1 MRTNQELSRLSAER
15 IRAQDWHGYCALFHA
30 TESVYIDPF
39 FGELKGQDKIRT
51 WFTSVMSEAGSGSS
65 ANARARR
72 VAFDVLFEPTL
83 CGDTVVVESLMKA
96 VDSDGTAAALA
107 RFCHVERYRNGWIVY
122 AADYYDTH
130 PLRQLARASQRTGIG
145 PPPG

>member
-1 MRTNQELSRLSAER
+1 MRTHQELSRLSAER
-15 IRAQDWHGYCALFHA
+15 NRAQDWHGYCELFHP

-51 WFTSVMSEAGSGSS
+51 WFTSVMSEA
-65 ANARARR
+65 RR
-72 VAFDVLFEPTL
+72 VVFDVLFEPTL

-96 VDSDGTAAALA
+96 VNSDGTATALA

-130 PLRQLARASQRTGIG
+130 PVRQQLARASQRTGIG
-145 PPPG
+145 PPPR

>member
-1 MRTNQELSRLSAER
+1 
-15 IRAQDWHGYCALFHA
+15 
-30 TESVYIDPF
+30 
-39 FGELKGQDKIRT
+39 
-51 WFTSVMSEAGSGSS
+51 MSE
-65 ANARARR
+65 ARR

-96 VDSDGTAAALA
+96 VNSDGTATALA

-130 PLRQLARASQRTGIG
+130 PLRQQLARASQRTGIG

>member
-15 IRAQDWHGYCALFHA
+15 IRAQDWHGYCELFHP

-51 WFTSVMSEAGSGSS
+51 WFTSVMSEA
-65 ANARARR
+65 RH

-96 VDSDGTAAALA
+96 VNSDGTATALA

-130 PLRQLARASQRTGIG
+130 PLRQQLARASQRTGIA

>member
-15 IRAQDWHGYCALFHA
+15 IRAQDWHGYCELFHP
-30 TESVYIDPF
+30 TKSVYIDPF

-51 WFTSVMSEAGSGSS
+51 WFTSVMSAGTTGS
-65 ANARARR
+65 RGEARR

-96 VDSDGTAAALA
+96 VDSDGTATALA

-130 PLRQLARASQRTGIG
+130 PLRQQHARASQRTGIG

>member
-1 MRTNQELSRLSAER
+1 
-15 IRAQDWHGYCALFHA
+15 
-30 TESVYIDPF
+30 VYIDPF

-51 WFTSVMSEAGSGSS
+51 WFTSVMSE
-65 ANARARR
+65 ARR

-96 VDSDGTAAALA
+96 VNSDGTATALA

-130 PLRQLARASQRTGIG
+130 PLRQQLARASQRTGIG

>member
-15 IRAQDWHGYCALFHA
+15 NRAQDWHGYCELFHP

-51 WFTSVMSEAGSGSS
+51 WFTSVMSEA
-65 ANARARR
+65 RR

-96 VDSDGTAAALA
+96 VNSDGTATALA

-130 PLRQLARASQRTGIG
+130 PLRQQLARASRRTGIG

>member
-1 MRTNQELSRLSAER
+1 MRTNQEISRLSAER
-15 IRAQDWHGYCALFHA
+15 IRAQDWHGYCELFHP

-51 WFTSVMSEAGSGSS
+51 WFTSVMSEETEIRSS
-65 ANARARR
+65 EGLRRRR

-96 VDSDGTAAALA
+96 VNSDGTA
-107 RFCHVERYRNGWIVY
+107 
-122 AADYYDTH
+122 T
-130 PLRQLARASQRTGIG
+130 
-145 PPPG
+145 

>member
-15 IRAQDWHGYCALFHA
+15 IRAEDWHGYCELFDP

-39 FGELKGQDKIRT
+39 FGELKGQDKIHT
-51 WFTSVMSEAGSGSS
+51 WFTSVMSEGDRARE
-65 ANARARR
+65 RARR

-96 VDSDGTAAALA
+96 VNSDGTATALA

-130 PLRQLARASQRTGIG
+130 PLRQRFARASQRTGIG

>member
-15 IRAQDWHGYCALFHA
+15 IRAQDWHGHCALFHP

-51 WFTSVMSEAGSGSS
+51 WFTSVMSEA
-65 ANARARR
+65 RR
-72 VAFDVLFEPTL
+72 VAFDVLFDPTL

-96 VDSDGTAAALA
+96 VNSDGTATALA

-130 PLRQLARASQRTGIG
+130 LLRQQLARASQRTGIG

>member
-15 IRAQDWHGYCALFHA
+15 IRAQDWHGYCALFHP

-51 WFTSVMSEAGSGSS
+51 WFTSVMSEATSS
-65 ANARARR
+65 STSSPRRR

-96 VDSDGTAAALA
+96 VNSDGTATALA
-107 RFCHVERYRNGWIVY
+107 RFCHVERYLNGWIVY

-130 PLRQLARASQRTGIG
+130 LLRQQLARASQRTGIG